1 MTQQL
6 ECEDDALCSYF
17 DALSGQNIRETPE
30 VCQSFAPSLGG
41 ERPMRSCSQQDG
53 EPLEVLAKWYKTPIG
68 RRVACAESACVE
80 RMIENSFGHF
90 LVQIGCGGQFGDV
103 LERSRIRTRV
113 VLGEQPHAQGGGSL
127 LRARPSELPLAAA
140 SVDAVL
146 LPHTLDFV
154 EHPQPV
160 LREAE
165 RVLIPEGRILIIGFN
180 PLSAWGLMRGVF
192 RKPRVPWCGHQL
204 TASRLGDW
212 LDLLG
217 FQLEVREWLLFRPPL
232 RSAYHSRLEGLEQA
246 GARWWPVFGG
256 VYVIRAVKRVSL
268 STPVRQRWKPR
279 PAFLPGG
286 AMKPTARETN
296 HAR

>member
-1 MTQQL
+1 
-6 ECEDDALCSYF
+6 
-17 DALSGQNIRETPE
+17 
-30 VCQSFAPSLGG
+30 
-41 ERPMRSCSQQDG
+41 MRSCSQQDG
-53 EPLEVLAKWYKTPIG
+53 EPFEVLAKWYKTPIG

-90 LVQIGCGGQFGDV
+90 LVQIGCGGQFGDA

-113 VLGEQPHAQGGGSL
+113 ILGERSCAHWDGAPLCA
-127 LRARPSELPLAAA
+127 RANELPLAAA

-154 EHPQPV
+154 AHPQPV

-165 RVLIPEGRILIIGFN
+165 RVLIPEGRILVIGFN
-180 PLSAWGLMRGVF
+180 PLSTWGVMRGMF
-192 RKPRVPWCGHQL
+192 RPSRIPWCGHQL

-217 FQLEVREWLLFRPPL
+217 FQLELREWLLFRPPL
-232 RSAYHSRLEGLEQA
+232 RSAYSSRLDWLEQA
-246 GARWWPVFGG
+246 GARWWPIFGG

-268 STPVRQRWKPR
+268 STPIRQRWKRR

-286 AMKPTARETN
+286 AMKPTTRESN
-296 HAR
+296 HVR